1 MTASSDCLD
10 KVTLLM
16 DVLPKVATESAFA
29 VRGGTAI
36 NMFYQ
41 KMPRLSVNIDLTW
54 LPVADR
60 SSSLRNIDRALKRI
74 VALIRENNSGIH
86 AQYLKRKRTT
96 FPRIIVNKGK
106 TFVTIAT
113 STVVRGTVLPSSSM
127 MTFDSVTKYFRSM
140 QMNVVSFEDAYSG
153 KICAALERKYPH
165 DLFDVMMLYNNG
177 GLTDDLFRVLM
188 VYAACSSQPMHKVLS
203 PSNHIQKGL
212 YDPHFGGL
220 AEKRTSLESL
230 IETGKR
236 LHSDIASRLSG
247 KIATFLLTLHDAE
260 PDFGL
265 IGFPK
270 AAELPAIRW
279 KIFNLKKIKNAYPE
293 KHARQRR
300 ALEALLH

>member
-1 MTASSDCLD
+1 
-10 KVTLLM
+10 M

-74 VALIRENNSGIH
+74 VALIRKNNSGIY

-127 MTFDSVTKYFRSM
+127 MTSDSVTKYFRSM
-140 QMNVVSFEDAYSG
+140 RMNVVSFEDAYSG

-203 PSNHIQKGL
+203 PSNHIQKEL
-212 YDPHFGGL
+212 YDLHFGGL
-220 AEKRTSLESL
+220 AEKKATLESL
-230 IETGKR
+230 VETGKR

-300 ALEALLH
+300 ALEELLH